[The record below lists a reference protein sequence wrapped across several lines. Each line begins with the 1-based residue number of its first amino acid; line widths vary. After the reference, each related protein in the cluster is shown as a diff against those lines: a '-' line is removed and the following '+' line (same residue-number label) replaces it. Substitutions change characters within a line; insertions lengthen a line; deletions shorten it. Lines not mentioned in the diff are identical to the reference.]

1 MAFSKVKVGPEP
13 SNRLEEI
20 AQKVKGILDKAIASL
35 GYGEDELEFVLI
47 VSKRTGETT
56 CESGMVAN
64 VELEQLVGILTRNVE
79 ALLTPESM
87 AQWRELILA
96 RGEAPS

>member
-1 MAFSKVKVGPEP
+1 MAFSKVKVGPGP
-13 SNRLEEI
+13 SGELEKI
-20 AQKVKGILDKAIASL
+20 AEHVKGILDRAIASL
-35 GYGEDELEFVLI
+35 GYDEEALQFVLI
-47 VSKRTGETT
+47 VTKPTGETT

-64 VELEQLVGILTRNVE
+64 VELEDLVGILTRNVE